1 MHSALLDTSGMI
13 YCECLEDE
21 SYCNAIIREVTVRGH
36 EKDRSNYLYHEMTH
50 MSRQGLCRDVPCHL
64 SSVICH
70 LSSVI
75 CPVRVSAVWEYEI
88 VD

>member
-50 MSRQGLCRDVPCHL
+50 SL
-64 SSVICH
+64 
-70 LSSVI
+70 